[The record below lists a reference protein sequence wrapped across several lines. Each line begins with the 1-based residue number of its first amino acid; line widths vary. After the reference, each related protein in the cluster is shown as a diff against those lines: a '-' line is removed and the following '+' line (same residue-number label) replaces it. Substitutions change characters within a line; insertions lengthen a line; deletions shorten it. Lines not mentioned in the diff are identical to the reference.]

1 MLGKELHLIFKEQAA
16 ISVLMLTLL
25 YVFSHPPPP
34 APPPPPGLDQ
44 PGFNLSNERRDK
56 YDGMLCYF
64 TALTLFSVIPGV
76 ILPFF
81 FASLPQA
88 VLS

>member
-34 APPPPPGLDQ
+34 PPPPGLDQ
-44 PGFNLSNERRDK
+44 PGFNLSNESRDK